1 MVKDLVPFR
10 IKSSMKR
17 ILFPLIAIIC
27 FASCIR
33 FSDSDKKTYVLMFL
47 CNRTEL
53 ENLAFESNLVPYMSE
68 HSDHFNVKSEGSLRN
83 PDKVLILFN
92 EVRAV
97 PYKYY
102 KKIDYQ
108 GPYPLD
114 ITDMIQNDQDA
125 YISIYRVEEDGTKT
139 LLKTWYSSDRNKDG
153 VQFFDLNQWK
163 ADRQSGSS
171 YIPEIYFKFNLTKT
185 DLGL

>member
-1 MVKDLVPFR
+1 
-10 IKSSMKR
+10 MKR
-17 ILFPLIAIIC
+17 IVFALITIIC
-27 FASCIR
+27 LSSCMSHDD
-33 FSDSDKKTYVLMFL
+33 SDSKTRVVMRFW
-47 CNRTEL
+47 NDSGFN
-53 ENLAFESNLVPYMSE
+53 NLAFESNIVPFLQE
-68 HSDHFNVKSEGSLRN
+68 LDGLTVVRN
-83 PDKVLILFN
+83 DGQFTSKKTVIIALN
-92 EVRAV
+92 KVRAV

-163 ADRQSGSS
+163 ADRLHNGLS

>member
-1 MVKDLVPFR
+1 
-10 IKSSMKR
+10 MKR
-17 ILFPLIAIIC
+17 IVFALITIIC
-27 FASCIR
+27 LSSCMSHDD
-33 FSDSDKKTYVLMFL
+33 SDSKTRVVMRFW
-47 CNRTEL
+47 NDSGFN
-53 ENLAFESNLVPYMSE
+53 NLAFESNIVPFLQE
-68 HSDHFNVKSEGSLRN
+68 LDGLTVVRN
-83 PDKVLILFN
+83 DGQFTSKKTVIIALN
-92 EVRAV
+92 KVRAV

-102 KKIDYQ
+102 KKI
-108 GPYPLD
+108 
-114 ITDMIQNDQDA
+114 DMIQNDQDA

-163 ADRQSGSS
+163 ADRLHNGLS